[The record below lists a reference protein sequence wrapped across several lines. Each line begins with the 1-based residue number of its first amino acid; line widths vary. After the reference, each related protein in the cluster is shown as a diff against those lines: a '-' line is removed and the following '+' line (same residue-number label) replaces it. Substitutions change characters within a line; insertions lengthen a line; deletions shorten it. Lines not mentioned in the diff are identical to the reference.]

1 MTIQELID
9 KLSKHDPSLHVYIPG
24 YEGGVND
31 VRSFEEVEV
40 FLNVNEDWWYGP
52 HEINDRL
59 ILKDTS
65 ELKTQKGIF
74 LQK

>member
-9 KLSKHDPSLHVYIPG
+9 KLSKYDPSLHVYIPG
-24 YEGGVND
+24 YEGGVDD
-31 VRSFEEVEV
+31 VESLEEVEV
-40 FLNVNEDWWYGP
+40 FLNVNDEWWYGP

-74 LQK
+74 LQA